1 MSAMACTVLTVRL
14 PSLVSNRKQSGIGL
28 FLFGESDLRAFQ
40 SVRFDRISNRQA
52 AANRRQMVDNRN
64 LIAQKS
70 IWTDRCERKAKFNAY
85 IRDVISST
93 WISRP
98 IEREWCPS
106 LRWWVADLEL
116 SPLFLVSCKISC
128 KISWLIV
135 SESINSQTVV
145 RDSTSGDAS
154 VFVKTF

>member
-70 IWTDRCERKAKFNAY
+70 I
-85 IRDVISST
+85 
-93 WISRP
+93 
-98 IEREWCPS
+98 
-106 LRWWVADLEL
+106 
-116 SPLFLVSCKISC
+116 
-128 KISWLIV
+128 
-135 SESINSQTVV
+135 
-145 RDSTSGDAS
+145 
-154 VFVKTF
+154 